1 MSASAAGEVSYLD
14 LDGSRGAWY
23 VQNLVAVRRLL

>member
-1 MSASAAGEVSYLD
+1 MGEVNYLD
-14 LDGSRGAWY
+14 LDGNYGAWY